1 MAKHDFYDPID
12 LHQKEL
18 LNVRL
23 QALLNLP
30 PDPFEGQICYHSI
43 SSKKLG
49 ALYDGTE
56 WRYFGL
62 PPLGKSYESQA
73 LMLADQVNQLPDYAY
88 FDGLKEWR
96 KLGTSTGVIAD
107 YREIGGGTSIH
118 NDLEGI
124 QGGIEGERY
133 HVNKNVNDA
142 LEAGT
147 SPATA
152 NPFVTVSALNSYAY
166 VQESPNDGK
175 AYVRKSNVWAQLSP
189 FDLKQEGATDGQA
202 LVWSVANSRYQPG
215 TVGGG
220 GGGSSLWEQG
230 TAFIYRIDSVQ
241 IGRSTKANPNSK
253 LAVNSDQ
260 AGGPGKKY
268 IEFLNHDSTVE
279 HFSINQY
286 GQLRTSDRTSVFG
299 GATINLANQGFTFKG
314 NGSNGV
320 GNVFRILS
328 ATDVVLFEINSNLAG
343 AFNLRQTNLNV
354 GSPTVNLA
362 LDGSTFKGKGNN
374 GVNSVF
380 SVNNSLDAKL
390 FEIYSNASGGNGV
403 VIHSHSLKVGSPTV
417 NLALDGSTFKGS
429 DSTLNTRMIF
439 TVLNSNEGIALNI
452 TGARNIITPGIYNQ
466 TNDPLIQG
474 MLWNDGGTIKISA
487 G

>member
-175 AYVRKSNVWAQLSP
+175 AYVSKSNVWTQLSP
-189 FDLKQEGATDGQA
+189 YDLKQEGATDGQA

-220 GGGSSLWEQG
+220 TGLQQGENALTQKLVLRGAGNWPISGLHSIINSFLSIYDNSNNLVFDVNPQDGNPYFASGRISMINTHVLIDHPSSHWGVPVFSIRTAGVDRFKMMGDGGVSL
-230 TAFIYRIDSVQ
+230 FD
-241 IGRSTKANPNSK
+241 
-253 LAVNSDQ
+253 LAVTNFSTTRRAVLNTDFISWGAREFGLKYNST
-260 AGGPGKKY
+260 AGYNYLGKHTM
-268 IEFLNHDSTVE
+268 EARNGTF
-279 HFSINQY
+279 
-286 GQLRTSDRTSVFG
+286 
-299 GATINLANQGFTFKG
+299 TIRA
-314 NGSNGV
+314 
-320 GNVFRILS
+320 
-328 ATDVVLFEINSNLAG
+328 
-343 AFNLRQTNLNV
+343 
-354 GSPTVNLA
+354 VNLMA
-362 LDGSTFKGKGNN
+362 INN
-374 GVNSVF
+374 TT
-380 SVNNSLDAKL
+380 A
-390 FEIYSNASGGNGV
+390 
-403 VIHSHSLKVGSPTV
+403 HSLRVMNDSSVKTLEILGNHSIYLFNYPT
-417 NLALDGSTFKGS
+417 T
-429 DSTLNTRMIF
+429 
-439 TVLNSNEGIALNI
+439 
-452 TGARNIITPGIYNQ
+452 
-466 TNDPLIQG
+466 DPLDSG
-474 MLWNDGGTIKISA
+474 KLWSDPAAGYALKISQ